1 MRKEKKLEIEKL
13 RNELFN
19 EEAKLIVMQKI
30 KALNSN
36 NSVSCLKT
44 VWVVD
49 LIVYFSAS
57 KKWNV
62 LKTIQYWRIFN
73 LAL

>member
-36 NSVSCLKT
+36 NPVSCLKT
-44 VWVVD
+44 G
-49 LIVYFSAS
+49 
-57 KKWNV
+57 
-62 LKTIQYWRIFN
+62 
-73 LAL
+73 